1 MVVIVADAIL
11 EARRRTGW
19 LDAPNQAFIG
29 QDGEGVIH
37 RLERNRTDL
46 SPDSHGNIICRDVR
60 LTRNRAPDRQSL
72 RGDLNPALTKKF
84 GRVSEHGALE

>member
-11 EARRRTGW
+11 EARRRTGR
-19 LDAPNQAFIG
+19 LDAPNEAFIG
-29 QDGEGVIH
+29 QEGEGVIH

-46 SPDSHGNIICRDVR
+46 GPGGHCHVVCRDVG
-60 LTRNRAPDRQSL
+60 LTRHRAPNRQSL

-84 GRVSEHGALE
+84 GQVPHHLTIE